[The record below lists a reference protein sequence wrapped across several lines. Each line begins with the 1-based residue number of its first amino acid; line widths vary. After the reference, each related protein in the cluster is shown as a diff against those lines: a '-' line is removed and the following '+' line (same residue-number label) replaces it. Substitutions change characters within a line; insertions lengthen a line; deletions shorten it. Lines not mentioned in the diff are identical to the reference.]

1 MIAASNDGRRDRQVK
16 LALYASAG
24 IPDFWIVNLKVREVE
39 IHRSRARDTCFSRRK
54 GRVRPCWCCDRD
66 QSNMR

>member
-39 IHRSRARDTCFSRRK
+39 IHRSRARDTCFKSQE
-54 GRVRPCWCCDRD
+54 RPGEALAGVAIAIS
-66 QSNMR
+66 QI